1 MKTIDNWY
9 CNHRGRLLAIACQK
23 GHSYEEAKDIVQQFF
38 LDILQKELGEIKN
51 PEAFLLT
58 AFKNRLI
65 DLYRAD
71 RSKPAFEATPDVP
84 STQDIIEELES
95 DAALVEKIASAY
107 KKLPA
112 RYRRVI
118 YLKYYRGLTT
128 EQIVEETGFTYQ
140 TVYNNL
146 SKGIQLLRRNLTD
159 HSGKTANLKLAALLG
174 ILFSQN
180 FFE

>member
-1 MKTIDNWY
+1 MRSIDSWY

-23 GHSYEEAKDIVQQFF
+23 GHSFEEAKDIVQQFF

-65 DLYRAD
+65 DLYRAG
-71 RSKPAFEATPDVP
+71 RSKPAFETTPDVP
-84 STQDIIEELES
+84 STQEIIEDLES
-95 DAALVEKIASAY
+95 DAALVEKIANAY

-118 YLKYYRGLTT
+118 YMKYYQGLTT

-174 ILFSQN
+174 ILFTQN

>member
-23 GHSYEEAKDIVQQFF
+23 GYSYEEAKDIVQQFF
-38 LDILQKELGEIKN
+38 LDMLQKELGEIKN
-51 PEAFLLT
+51 AEAFLLT

-65 DLYRAD
+65 DLYRSGKSAP
-71 RSKPAFEATPDVP
+71 SFETAPDVP
-84 STQDIIEELES
+84 STQEIIEDLES
-95 DAALVEKIASAY
+95 DAELIERISSAY

-118 YLKYYRGLTT
+118 YMKYYRGLTT

-146 SKGIQLLRRNLTD
+146 SKGIQLLRHNLQD
-159 HSGKTANLKLAALLG
+159 RSGNITSLKMAALLG
-174 ILFSQN
+174 IILSQN

>member
-1 MKTIDNWY
+1 MGIIDNWY

-23 GHSYEEAKDIVQQFF
+23 GYSYEEAKDIVQQFF
-38 LDILQKELGEIKN
+38 LDMLQKELGEIKN

-65 DLYRAD
+65 DLYRAY
-71 RSKPAFEATPDVP
+71 RSKPEFEATPDVP
-84 STQDIIEELES
+84 STQEIIEDLES
-95 DAALVEKIASAY
+95 DAALVEKIANAY

-118 YLKYYRGLTT
+118 YLKYYRCLTT

-140 TVYNNL
+140 TIYNNL
-146 SKGIQLLRRNLTD
+146 SKGIQLLRRNLKD

>member
-1 MKTIDNWY
+1 MCSN
-9 CNHRGRLLAIACQK
+9 
-23 GHSYEEAKDIVQQFF
+23 FF
-38 LDILQKELGEIKN
+38 GYPAKELGEIKN

-71 RSKPAFEATPDVP
+71 KSKPSFEVTPDVP
-84 STQDIIEELES
+84 STQDIIEDLES
-95 DAALVEKIASAY
+95 DAALIERIAGPIKTSGP
-107 KKLPA
+107 LPA
-112 RYRRVI
+112 C
-118 YLKYYRGLTT
+118 YLHEILQGLTT

-159 HSGKTANLKLAALLG
+159 HSGKIANLKLAALLG

>member
-1 MKTIDNWY
+1 MRSIDNWY

-23 GHSYEEAKDIVQQFF
+23 GYAYEEAKDIVQQFF
-38 LDILQKELGEIKN
+38 LDILQKDLGEIRN

-65 DLYRAD
+65 DIYR
-71 RSKPAFEATPDVP
+71 SGKPTPAFETAPDVP
-84 STQDIIEELES
+84 STQDIIEDLES
-95 DAALVEKIASAY
+95 DAELVEKVSRAY

-118 YLKYYRGLTT
+118 YMKYYGGLTT

-159 HSGKTANLKLAALLG
+159 HSGKTANLKLAALMG
-174 ILFSQN
+174 ILLSQN